1 MTAQPADTT
10 IRFIERFLGLL
21 DQGRY
26 VATYKYA
33 VLLGLIDLALE
44 RTLHDGSPPT
54 TVTTR
59 QLADKI
65 IDLYWRQCSLF
76 EGKAIL
82 MQSTGKQ
89 AKILRLIVE
98 FRSDLSDASGTAYS
112 ARLAAPSGFAQLSRA
127 VEWTLVQM
135 PLPRAQRVGE
145 EPLEFIYAINW
156 SEEITRGEFH
166 DNTVFQNTIHFQA
179 GAAENLVRLAS
190 VLRPLIQRHWS
201 DRVAAMNP
209 SLVPSSGLDQFLF
222 GATRQ
227 DLTGL
232 APPLRDLQHGDCFYC
247 RESMGR
253 EAHVDHF
260 IPWSRYANDGLHNLV
275 LAHPTCNTNKRAF
288 LPATEHVENWATRTA
303 DHQSELEEIS
313 VALGRPANLA
323 STVGVVRGTYLN
335 LPTDVKLWLSGTEF
349 VSGESDRLHGAMTL
363 LNNAT

>member
-1 MTAQPADTT
+1 MTAQPADAT

-44 RTLHDGSPPT
+44 RTLHDGTPPS

-59 QLADKI
+59 LLADKI
-65 IDLYWRQCSLF
+65 IELYWRQCSPF
-76 EGKAIL
+76 EGNAVL
-82 MQSTGKQ
+82 MQSTGRQ

-98 FRSDLSDASGTAYS
+98 FRNELSDAGGSAYS
-112 ARLAAPSGFAQLSRA
+112 ARQEAPTEFAQLTRD

-145 EPLEFIYAINW
+145 EPLEFIYAIAW
-156 SEEITRGEFH
+156 SEEITRGAFL
-166 DNTVFQNTIHFQA
+166 DDTLFQNTIHFQP

-209 SLVPSSGLDQFLF
+209 ALIPSTDLDQFLF

-232 APPLRDLQHGDCFYC
+232 APPLRDVQHGDCFYC
-247 RESMGR
+247 RKPLGH
-253 EAHVDHF
+253 EAHLDHF

-275 LAHPTCNTNKRAF
+275 LAHPTCNASKRAF
-288 LPATEHVENWATRTA
+288 LAATEHVENWATRTV

-313 VALGRPANLA
+313 RASGRPANLA
-323 STVGVVRGTYLN
+323 STIGVVRGTYLN
-335 LPTDVKLWLSGTEF
+335 LPTDVKLWLSGIEF
-349 VSGESDRLHGAMTL
+349 VSGEADRLQGAMAL

>member
-1 MTAQPADTT
+1 MTAQPADATV
-10 IRFIERFLGLL
+10 RFIERFLGLL

-26 VATYKYA
+26 VATYKHA

-44 RTLHDGSPPT
+44 RTLHDGTPPT

-59 QLADKI
+59 LLADKI
-65 IDLYWRQCSLF
+65 IELYWRQSSLF
-76 EGKAIL
+76 AGKAVL

-89 AKILRLIVE
+89 AKVLRLIVE
-98 FRSDLSDASGTAYS
+98 FRNDLSDASASAYS
-112 ARLAAPSGFAQLSRA
+112 ARQKAPSDFAQLSRD

-156 SEEITRGEFH
+156 SEEITRREFQ
-166 DNTVFQNTIHFQA
+166 DNTQFQNTIHFQP

-209 SLVPSSGLDQFLF
+209 TLIPSSGLDQFLF

-232 APPLRDLQHGDCFYC
+232 APPLRDLQHADCFYC
-247 RESMGR
+247 RKPLCH

-275 LAHPTCNTNKRAF
+275 LAHASCNTNKRAF
-288 LPATEHVENWATRTA
+288 LAATEHVENWVVRTA
-303 DHQSELEEIS
+303 QHQSELEEIAR
-313 VALGRPANLA
+313 ALGRPANLA
-323 STVGVVRGTYLN
+323 STIGVVRGTYLN
-335 LPTDVKLWLSGTEF
+335 LPSDVKLWLSGTEF
-349 VSGESDRLHGAMTL
+349 VSGNAGRLQGAMEIL
-363 LNNAT
+363 AEVK